1 MKFDAM
7 KFDLARE
14 RARAAANQAQA
25 TLALQEMAKECDSLA
40 AEHRGRADSQLADS
54 LKRVAH
60 QVVGLHQ
67 ADQMS
72 TAGAESA
79 LSTICIGLAKSRY
92 RFLPDSEEAARP
104 SSE

>member
-1 MKFDAM
+1 MRFDG
-7 KFDLARE
+7 ARE
-14 RARAAANQAQA
+14 RARAAVNQAEA

-60 QVVGLHQ
+60 EVVGLHQ

-79 LSTICIGLAKSRY
+79 LSTICIELAASSYGLS
-92 RFLPDSEEAARP
+92 PDSEEAARP